1 MRRFDLVTG
10 TAYGLL
16 RTLLRPCSLRSA
28 RPLQGPAVGC
38 ACKYII
44 YILKTGARACA
55 IDLFTSRVKWCYR
68 LPPSCN
74 AFSGFSLLEDLY
86 RFSGIN
92 NPQPL
97 KGYQMKSMGEPLKKA
112 MSTMFAQVDN
122 VKYDLA
128 TVQTGIVT
136 DGRPY
141 NTQGK

>member
-1 MRRFDLVTG
+1 MRRFDLITG

-44 YILKTGARACA
+44 YILKTGAWARA
-55 IDLFTSRVKWCYR
+55 IDLFTSPVKWCYR
-68 LPPSCN
+68 LPPARN
-74 AFSGFSLLEDLY
+74 AFSGLSLLADLY

-97 KGYQMKSMGEPLKKA
+97 EGTKMKSMNETLKKA
-112 MSTMFAQVDN
+112 MSTMFAPVEW
-122 VKYDLA
+122 VE
-128 TVQTGIVT
+128 
-136 DGRPY
+136 
-141 NTQGK
+141 